1 MKMKLRLKQMIAV
14 TALAWLALAPPGFA
28 AFQIIGDD
36 ICVVASEYKKFEAE
50 IERARKGD
58 LSRSNST
65 LVNPRKNRPP
75 IKEKYS
81 TQVSLTKDS
90 GGNAHVAAVA
100 LVSDDGCD
108 VRVNGEQWLKESGK
122 GHDISRGLRRYGK
135 LLLPGDENR
144 FDIEY
149 SQTFYDPAVLEND
162 LDGLTMVVLPIEIDI
177 SVKDSRGNV
186 NDRILVKKGETIDVA
201 LHPMFWEHDLPG
213 NNNIEWELECVS
225 STGKF
230 SSRPITATGT
240 NISFTIN
247 ESGIYRICAI
257 INGERYYYRRH
268 EDVPYHKGMTGL
280 RAGDFDYVGVY
291 TYETQRKMVDRAFSY
306 CREASTKFAYGK
318 EFDFT
323 EYGYSN
329 FLLKKRLANANKCNI
344 FVFAVAHEERILI
357 HLKDREFTVAG
368 MPTGLEFYKSPP
380 TVKEWRDSN
389 EKIETT
395 PAPNW
400 TWLKVDATMQPEP
413 GHVVMDDVHMGILDY
428 DGSWISAGPSNVNK
442 KACIYGC
449 GYTPYN
455 VSILRERKSDK

>member
-1 MKMKLRLKQMIAV
+1 MKTKLLTLTIAV
-14 TALAWLALAPPGFA
+14 ALGWFAFALSGFA
-28 AFQIIGDD
+28 AFEILGDD
-36 ICVVASEYKKFEAE
+36 ICSVVSEYSCFEAE
-50 IERARKGD
+50 IERARRGE
-58 LSRSNST
+58 LAQSNST
-65 LVNPRKNRPP
+65 LVNPRKNLSP

-81 TQVSLTKDS
+81 TQISLTKDTD
-90 GGNAHVAAVA
+90 GNAHVAAVA

-108 VRVNGEQWLKESGK
+108 VRINGTQWLKEGGK
-122 GHDISRGLRRYGK
+122 GHDISKGLRRYGK

-162 LDGLTMVVLPIEIDI
+162 LDGLTMVVMPIPIDI
-177 SVKDSRGNV
+177 SVKDSSGKM
-186 NDRILVKKGETIDVA
+186 NDRILVKKGETIEVA
-201 LHPMFWEHDLPG
+201 IHPVFWEHDLPG
-213 NNNIEWELECVS
+213 NDKIEWELERVD

-230 SSRPITATGT
+230 SPSPITATGT
-240 NISFTIN
+240 NVSVTIK

-257 INGERYYYRRH
+257 INGGRYYYRRH
-268 EDVPYHKGMTGL
+268 EDVPHHNGMFGL

-291 TYETQRKMVDRAFSY
+291 TYETQRKIVGRAFSY

-318 EFDFT
+318 DFDFA

-344 FVFAVAHEERILI
+344 FVFAVAYEERILI

-380 TVKEWRDSN
+380 TVKEWMDSS

-400 TWLKVDATMQPEP
+400 AWLKVEATTLPEP
-413 GHVVMDDVHMGILDY
+413 GHVVMDDAHMGILDY

-449 GYTPYN
+449 GYIPYGA
-455 VSILRERKSDK
+455 SILRERKSDK